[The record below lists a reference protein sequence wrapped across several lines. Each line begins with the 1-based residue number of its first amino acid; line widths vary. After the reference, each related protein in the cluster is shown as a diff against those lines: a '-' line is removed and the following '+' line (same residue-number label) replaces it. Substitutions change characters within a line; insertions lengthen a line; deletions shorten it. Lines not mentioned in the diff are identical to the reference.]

1 MRKIR
6 ATLLSAALSIATV
19 LPITVS
25 EATAT
30 VLTFD
35 DIGVPG
41 TTYPSPQAGPI
52 GFSTQGYAFSANEV
66 VYDVH
71 DIANGP
77 AHSGNYAA
85 FNDYSG
91 YGAFVGAN
99 AFDTTITRVGGG
111 AFTFTDVY
119 LQSFSH
125 FGGGTISGSIFAYRN
140 SGLVGVLS
148 FQNIREWTDVSASAP
163 GAVGSFSDIDQLV
176 IHPTDYTLIDD
187 LQLTSQVTAV
197 PEPSTWAMLIAGF
210 AGIGLMAYRRRMPK
224 AVIAA

>member
-148 FQNIREWTDVSASAP
+148 FQTFANGPTFRRPRRVPLVHSATSISLSFIR
-163 GAVGSFSDIDQLV
+163 
-176 IHPTDYTLIDD
+176 PTIRS
-187 LQLTSQVTAV
+187 LTICS
-197 PEPSTWAMLIAGF
+197 
-210 AGIGLMAYRRRMPK
+210 
-224 AVIAA
+224 